1 MNIAATATD
10 TSPQT
15 KGKFLLAPIQ
25 LLCLSLQ
32 YSIRITKVFRYMPI
46 EPQTFF
52 KLIEFLMACL
62 ERYLA
67 WKMCE
72 FNDETKSKLVNAR
85 WQNNFLMLSL
95 IKCNLSFCCLSSC
108 LWRPQTATRWIPST
122 FWQKSLRAEQVRRLR
137 YSPWQ
142 FSFDQNG
149 LTKCPWQMSRPELQP

>member
-1 MNIAATATD
+1 MPQQHHTQLLMMQKDMVVGFTYRDLKKKFATTFADFEEGIESLLFYSLSFQDSPLMNIAATATD

-52 KLIEFLMACL
+52 KLIEFLMAL

-67 WKMCE
+67 
-72 FNDETKSKLVNAR
+72 
-85 WQNNFLMLSL
+85 
-95 IKCNLSFCCLSSC
+95 
-108 LWRPQTATRWIPST
+108 
-122 FWQKSLRAEQVRRLR
+122 
-137 YSPWQ
+137 
-142 FSFDQNG
+142 
-149 LTKCPWQMSRPELQP
+149 